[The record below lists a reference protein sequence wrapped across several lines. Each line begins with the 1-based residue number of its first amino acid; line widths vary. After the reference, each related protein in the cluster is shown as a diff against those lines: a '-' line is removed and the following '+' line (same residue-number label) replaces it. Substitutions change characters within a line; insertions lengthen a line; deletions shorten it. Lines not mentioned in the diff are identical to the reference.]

1 MSKLA
6 YERMSA
12 QRKVKLS
19 ELRELEEKPNPG
31 NLLLRIGKYKN
42 KGIRLAELIMTDP
55 AYFYWAY
62 YSGAL
67 KQYDPWLEFEAWKI
81 IQKAAHLRPPR
92 PRPDSWEFAMYFDRA
107 GRFLDF
113 KIVKKSEKLKARK
126 GLLRVK
132 HLDVSLVS
140 NLGLKGKRACALM
153 VKRIQKEFFPKG
165 KLAHRDYQEFFER
178 DRNFDVDCRET
189 HCPKIPRRV
198 AVKRTC
204 RGDDEADD

>member
-19 ELRELEEKPNPG
+19 ELRELEEKPNQE
-31 NLLLRIGKYKN
+31 NLLLRIGKSSLN

-62 YSGAL
+62 YSGTL

-92 PRPDSWEFAMYFDRA
+92 PRPDSWEFAMYFDPA

-113 KIVKKSEKLKARK
+113 QIVKKTEKLKARK

-132 HLDVSLVS
+132 HLDISLVS
-140 NLGLKGKRACALM
+140 KPGAKR
-153 VKRIQKEFFPKG
+153 
-165 KLAHRDYQEFFER
+165 
-178 DRNFDVDCRET
+178 
-189 HCPKIPRRV
+189 
-198 AVKRTC
+198 
-204 RGDDEADD
+204 